1 MEGGRKG
8 SFALPQGNRET
19 EEIASLLDRRQA
31 LSARLKEPDA
41 ALAAS
46 VGESGMRDL
55 GFKTTV
61 RIGGLLRDRV
71 ARVAGLRR
79 RDSYQ
84 TLRRYLQRG
93 PADRV
98 CVIGGLR
105 RTGKTTMTRQA
116 IADMTDEERA
126 RAALIEILP
135 INDYGQLR
143 HDMFRLQ
150 DARYTY
156 VFVDE
161 VTLLADFIDNAA
173 LFSDVFVVEGM
184 RIVLTGG
191 DSLGFWFASR
201 EELYDRCV
209 FIHTTHVPFHEHARL
224 LGTEDIDEYLE
235 YGGTLRMADSGLSD
249 PYSYDGDAEVTF
261 ATYEATRRYVDTAI
275 VCNIQ
280 NSLSFYQGGRHF
292 RHLRE
297 LYVADELTSAIKG
310 VIEDVNHG
318 FVADVL
324 RCRLSSHD
332 LGSARQLASR
342 ARDPERRTD
351 VLDHID
357 TEAVTAQLM
366 ECSTYWTR
374 TGKRSPSQTPM
385 PRRYESTWRHST
397 FWRTSR
403 PRRRRADRSTASF
416 SRNPVC
422 ATRRRRP
429 SCKPLWQAR
438 RLRLQTGD

>member
-1 MEGGRKG
+1 MTC
-8 SFALPQGNRET
+8 FACRTQGT
-19 EEIASLLDRRQA
+19 
-31 LSARLKEPDA
+31 
-41 ALAAS
+41 
-46 VGESGMRDL
+46 
-55 GFKTTV
+55 
-61 RIGGLLRDRV
+61 
-71 ARVAGLRR
+71 
-79 RDSYQ
+79 
-84 TLRRYLQRG
+84 
-93 PADRV
+93 
-98 CVIGGLR
+98 
-105 RTGKTTMTRQA
+105 
-116 IADMTDEERA
+116 
-126 RAALIEILP
+126 
-135 INDYGQLR
+135 
-143 HDMFRLQ
+143 
-150 DARYTY
+150 TY

-385 PRRYESTWRHST
+385 PRRIREYLEALDLLAHVPTE
-397 FWRTSR
+397 
-403 PRRRRADRSTASF
+403 TATGGPIDCVIFTQPGMRYAQAKALVQALMAS
-416 SRNPVC
+416 PALA
-422 ATRRRRP
+422 ATD
-429 SCKPLWQAR
+429 R
-438 RLRLQTGD
+438 RLRRLVRDTVLSDVRGRMLEDVILFETMRALPPFQEAFKLEFAARGVRHGHLRRVERHLRRLRDQALPRAPRRTATVPARRCVRHRMRARGGAHQEARRALSRRARIRGRRPL